1 MQHKGF
7 TIWFTGLPCAGK
19 TSISIELEKKLSAVG
34 YRVERLDGDNIRQH
48 LTKDLGFTPEDRN
61 TNIERVAYVAKLLSR
76 NGVITL
82 CAFIAPSE
90 YQRNHARETID
101 NYIEAFVDT
110 PLDVCKQR
118 DVKGM
123 YKKAEQGKI
132 DNFTGISAPYE
143 KPENPDITLDTVN
156 KSASKSAEEVIQY
169 LRSNGWID
177 SNGDTLTDEEQGM
190 MEQRLKDLGYM

>member
-1 MQHKGF
+1 MEHKGF

-19 TSISIELEKKLSAVG
+19 TSISIELEKKLSAND
-34 YRVERLDGDNIRQH
+34 YKVERLDGDNIRKH
-48 LTKDLGFTPEDRN
+48 LTKDLGFTPEDRD

-82 CAFIAPSE
+82 CAFIAPSDN
-90 YQRNHARETID
+90 QRNHARETID
-101 NYIEAFVDT
+101 DYIEVFVDT
-110 PLDVCKQR
+110 PLEVCKQR

-123 YKKAEQGKI
+123 YKKAENGEI
-132 DNFTGISAPYE
+132 ENFTGISAPYE
-143 KPENPDITLDTVN
+143 KPENPDITLNTVE
-156 KSASKSAEEVIQY
+156 KSAAESAEKVMHY
-169 LRSNGWID
+169 LRSNEWIE

>member
-1 MQHKGF
+1 MEHQGF

-19 TSISIELEKKLSAVG
+19 TSISVELEQKLSAAG
-34 YRVERLDGDNIRQH
+34 YKVERLDGDNLRQH
-48 LTKDLGFTPEDRN
+48 LTKDLGFTPEDRT

-90 YQRNHARETID
+90 SQRNHARETID

-110 PLDVCKQR
+110 PLEVCKQR

-123 YKKAEQGKI
+123 YQKAEKGEI
-132 DNFTGISAPYE
+132 ENFTGVSAPYE
-143 KPENPDITLDTVN
+143 EPENPEIKLDTVAN
-156 KSASKSAEEVIQY
+156 SAEESAEQVLEY
-169 LRSNGWID
+169 LRSNGWIE
-177 SNGDTLTDEEQGM
+177 SNGDALTDEEQGM

>member
-1 MQHKGF
+1 MEQKGF

-19 TSISIELEKKLSAVG
+19 TTISIELEKKLSAKD
-34 YRVERLDGDNIRQH
+34 YKVERLDGDNIRQH
-48 LTKDLGFTPEDRN
+48 LTKDLGFTPEDRD

-82 CAFIAPSE
+82 CAFIAPAE
-90 YQRNHARETID
+90 HQRNHARETID
-101 NYIEAFVDT
+101 NYIEVFVDT
-110 PLDVCKQR
+110 PLDVCKER

-123 YKKAEQGKI
+123 YKKAEKGEI

-143 KPENPDITLDTVN
+143 KPENPEIRLDTVD
-156 KSASKSAEEVIQY
+156 KSAEESAKEVIQY
-169 LRSNGWID
+169 LRSNGWIK
-177 SNGDTLTDEEQGM
+177 SIGDTLTDEEQGM

>member
-76 NGVITL
+76 NGVITV